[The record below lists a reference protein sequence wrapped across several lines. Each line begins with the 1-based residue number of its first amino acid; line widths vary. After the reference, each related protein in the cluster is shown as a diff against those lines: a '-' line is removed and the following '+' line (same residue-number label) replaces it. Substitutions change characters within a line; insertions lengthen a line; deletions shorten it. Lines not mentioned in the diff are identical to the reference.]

1 MDLALIAFATG
12 AFAMLIVAY
21 LTWSIYQMDPG
32 TPQMRNVARYI
43 RNGAKTFLKRQ
54 YKTILFLVILLSFP
68 IAVIFRSWEVV
79 LSFFCGALLS
89 LVAAYI
95 GMNVAIRANVRTANA
110 AANSPAKAFTLA
122 FRGGAVM
129 GLSVVGLSLLG
140 VSALYLLYGYIH
152 GYTYP
157 DIPNLMIGYGFG
169 ASLAA
174 LFAQLGGGIFT
185 KAADIGAD
193 LVGKIERSIPE
204 DDPRNPAVIADLV
217 GDNVGDCAGRGSDLF
232 ESISD
237 DYITAMLIGVTM
249 FTVTLGINAFI
260 FPLALGISGI
270 VATIIGVSVVRGW
283 KTTRPIT
290 SFNIGLFVAAA
301 VAIVGAYFSSV
312 WLLNDI
318 RIFYSA
324 VSGIVASTAVGLVV
338 QYYIGTGGRPV
349 RAMEEASKRGAAIN
363 IITGISYALQ
373 SPFLP
378 FIFMVCAIL
387 FSYVVAGGSTYGIYG
402 IVAANIGT
410 DMAIGIIMSADAF
423 GPISDNA
430 QGIVQMVGLSAKAN
444 GTMQKLDSMGNTTKA
459 YAKAFATASG
469 TVSTVVLFT
478 AYMTM
483 INQKIGEISFSSQ
496 AVVIGI
502 LMGAAI
508 PFVFSSF
515 TIGAAGKTAFEMVDE
530 VRRQFKENPGIL
542 EHKAEPDYD
551 RCIDIS
557 TKNALKKMILPT
569 FLALTSPIFVGLI
582 LGPYALGGMLLGGT
596 CTAALLSS
604 FFTFGGAVWDNTK
617 KSIEAKGFWVKGTPM
632 HEAAVVGDTVGDP
645 LKDVAG
651 PSLNIFMKLTNMTA
665 LFIVPVLISIHPLL
679 QLA

>member
-1 MDLALIAFATG
+1 MDLAWIALATG
-12 AFAMLIVAY
+12 AVAMLIVAY
-21 LTWSIYQMDPG
+21 LTWSIYREDPG
-32 TPQMRNVARYI
+32 TPQMREVARYI

-54 YKTILFLVILLSFP
+54 YKTILFLIFLLSFP
-68 IAVIFRSWEVV
+68 IAAIFPQHPVEAA
-79 LSFFCGALLS
+79 LSFICGALLS
-89 LVAAYI
+89 LLAAYI
-95 GMNVAIRANVRTANA
+95 GMNVAVRANVRTANA
-110 AANSPAKAFTLA
+110 AAKSPAKAFTLA

-140 VSALYLLYGYIH
+140 ISTLYILYGYRD
-152 GYTYP
+152 P
-157 DIPNLMIGYGFG
+157 DLMVGYGFG

-193 LVGKIERSIPE
+193 LVGKIEQSIPE
-204 DDPRNPAVIADLV
+204 DDIRNPAVIADQV

-237 DYITAMLIGVTM
+237 DYLTAMILGSTIFTGVIAT
-249 FTVTLGINAFI
+249 NALM
-260 FPLALGISGI
+260 FPLALGISG
-270 VATIIGVSVVRGW
+270 VLATIVGVFIVRGW
-283 KTTRPIT
+283 RSISPIM
-290 SFNIGLFVAAA
+290 SINVGLLVAAA
-301 VAIVGAYFSSV
+301 ISTVGAFISSM

-318 RIFYSA
+318 KIFFSTL
-324 VSGIVASTAVGLVV
+324 SGIVASTGVGLVV
-338 QYYIGTGGRPV
+338 QYYIGTRGRPV
-349 RAMEEASKRGAAIN
+349 RQMEEASKRGAAIN
-363 IITGISYALQ
+363 VITGMSYAFQ

-378 FIFMVCAIL
+378 FMLMVGAIL
-387 FSYVVAGGSTYGIYG
+387 FSYIINGPIYGIYG
-402 IVAANIGT
+402 VVAANLGT
-410 DMAIGIIMSADAF
+410 DLAIGIIMSGDAF

-444 GTMQKLDSMGNTTKA
+444 GTMQELDSTGNTTKA

-469 TVSTVVLFT
+469 TVSTVVLFAT
-478 AYMTM
+478 YG
-483 INQKIGEISFSSQ
+483 QKVGLFSSNLSQ
-496 AVVIGI
+496 AFIIGM
-502 LMGAAI
+502 LMGAAF
-508 PFVFSSF
+508 PFIFSSL
-515 TIGAAGKTAFEMVDE
+515 TIGATGKTAYEMVDE

-569 FLALTSPIFVGLI
+569 FVALMSPIFVGLI

-596 CTAALLSS
+596 CTAALLAS
-604 FFTFGGAVWDNTK
+604 FFIFGGAIWDNTK
-617 KSIEAKGFWVKGTPM
+617 KSIESKGIWIKGTQM
-632 HEAAVVGDTVGDP
+632 HTAAVVGDTVGDP

-665 LFIVPVLISIHPLL
+665 LLIAPVLLQITPLL
-679 QLA
+679 NLA

>member
-1 MDLALIAFATG
+1 MDLSWIALATG

-21 LTWSIYQMDPG
+21 LTWSIYREDPG

-54 YKTILFLVILLSFP
+54 YKTILFLVFLLSFP
-68 IAVIFRSWEVV
+68 IAAIFGLETVF
-79 LSFFCGALLS
+79 SFICGALLS

-95 GMNVAIRANVRTANA
+95 GMNVAVRANVRTANA
-110 AANSPAKAFTLA
+110 AGNSSTKAFTLA

-129 GLSVVGLSLLG
+129 GLSIVGLSLIG
-140 VSALYLLYGYIH
+140 ISTLYILYGH
-152 GYTYP
+152 RRP
-157 DIPNLMIGYGFG
+157 DLMVGYGFG

-193 LVGKIERSIPE
+193 LVGKIELRIPE
-204 DDPRNPAVIADLV
+204 DDIRNPAVIADQV

-237 DYITAMLIGVTM
+237 DYVTAMIIGSI
-249 FTVTLGINAFI
+249 FLGVWGTNVLM
-260 FPLALGISGI
+260 FPLALGVSGI
-270 VATIIGVSVVRGW
+270 LATIVGVFIVRGW
-283 KTTRPIT
+283 KSVRPIM
-290 SFNIGLFVAAA
+290 SFNVGLFVAAA
-301 VAIVGAYFSSV
+301 ISTVGAYISSI

-318 RIFYSA
+318 KIFYSA
-324 VSGIVASTAVGLVV
+324 LSGIIASTAVGIVV
-338 QYYIGTGGRPV
+338 QYYIGTTGRPV
-349 RAMEEASKRGAAIN
+349 RQMEEASKRGAAIN
-363 IITGISYALQ
+363 VITGMSYALQ

-378 FIFMVCAIL
+378 FMFMVGAIL
-387 FSYVVAGGSTYGIYG
+387 FSYIINGPIYGIYG
-402 IVAANIGT
+402 VVAANLGT
-410 DMAIGIIMSADAF
+410 DLAIGIIMSSDAF

-430 QGIVQMVGLSAKAN
+430 QGIIQMIGLSAKAN
-444 GTMQKLDSMGNTTKA
+444 GTMQQLDSMGNTTKA

-469 TVSTVVLFT
+469 TVSTVVLFAT
-478 AYMTM
+478 Y
-483 INQKIGEISFSSQ
+483 SQ
-496 AVVIGI
+496 VVGLWSAKLSQGFIIGI

-508 PFVFSSF
+508 PFAFSSF
-515 TIGAAGKTAFEMVDE
+515 TVGATGKTAFEMVDE

-569 FLALTSPIFVGLI
+569 FLTLASPIFVGLI
-582 LGPYALGGMLLGGT
+582 LGPYALGGLLLGGT
-596 CTAALLSS
+596 CTAALLAS
-604 FFTFGGAVWDNTK
+604 FFIFGGALWDNTK
-617 KSIEAKGFWVKGTPM
+617 KSIEAKGFWIKGTPM
-632 HEAAVVGDTVGDP
+632 HTAAVVGDTVGDP

-665 LFIVPVLISIHPLL
+665 LLIAPILLSITPLL
-679 QLA
+679 NLA

>member
-1 MDLALIAFATG
+1 MDLAWIALATG

-21 LTWSIYQMDPG
+21 LTWSIYREDPG
-32 TPQMRNVARYI
+32 TPQMREVARYI

-54 YKTILFLVILLSFP
+54 YRTILFLIVLLSFP
-68 IAVIFRSWEVV
+68 IGAVFRSVEIV
-79 LSFFCGALLS
+79 LSFICGALLS
-89 LVAAYI
+89 LIAAYI
-95 GMNVAIRANVRTANA
+95 GMNISVRANVRTANA
-110 AANSPAKAFTLA
+110 AATSSAKAFTLA

-129 GLSVVGLSLLG
+129 GLSVVGLSLIG
-140 VSALYLLYGYIH
+140 ISMLYILYGH
-152 GYTYP
+152 NN
-157 DIPNLMIGYGFG
+157 PNLMVGYGFG

-193 LVGKIERSIPE
+193 LVGKIELSIPE
-204 DDPRNPAVIADLV
+204 DDIRNPAVIADQV

-237 DYITAMLIGVTM
+237 DYVTAMIIGSTPIFLSAWGV
-249 FTVTLGINAFI
+249 NALM

-270 VATIIGVSVVRGW
+270 LATIVGVFIVRGW
-283 KTTRPIT
+283 GSIRPIM
-290 SFNIGLFVAAA
+290 SINIGLLVAAT
-301 VAIVGAYFSSV
+301 ICTIGSFIFSM

-318 RIFYSA
+318 KIFFSTL
-324 VSGIVASTAVGLVV
+324 SGIVASTGVGLVV
-338 QYYIGTGGRPV
+338 QYYIGTTGRPV
-349 RAMEEASKRGAAIN
+349 RQMEEASKRGDAIN
-363 IITGISYALQ
+363 IITGLSYAFQ

-378 FIFMVCAIL
+378 FMLAIGATL
-387 FSYVVAGGSTYGIYG
+387 FSYIINATNGYIYGIYG
-402 IVAANIGT
+402 VVAANLGT
-410 DMAIGIIMSADAF
+410 DLAIGIIMSGDAF

-444 GTMQKLDSMGNTTKA
+444 GTMQELDSTGNTTKA

-469 TVSTVVLFT
+469 TLSTVVLFAT
-478 AYMTM
+478 YSL
-483 INQKIGEISFSSQ
+483 KVGLFSSSLSQ
-496 AVVIGI
+496 VFIIGI
-502 LMGAAI
+502 LMGAAF
-508 PFVFSSF
+508 PFIFSSF
-515 TIGAAGKTAFEMVDE
+515 TIGATGKTAYAMVDE

-569 FLALTSPIFVGLI
+569 FVALMSPILVGLI

-596 CTAALLSS
+596 CTAALLAS
-604 FFTFGGAVWDNTK
+604 FFTLGGALWDNTK
-617 KSIEAKGFWVKGTPM
+617 KSIEAKGIWAKGTPM
-632 HEAAVVGDTVGDP
+632 HTAAVVGDTVGDP

-651 PSLNIFMKLTNMTA
+651 PSLNIYMKLTNMTA
-665 LFIVPVLISIHPLL
+665 LLIAPILLSITPLL
-679 QLA
+679 SVS